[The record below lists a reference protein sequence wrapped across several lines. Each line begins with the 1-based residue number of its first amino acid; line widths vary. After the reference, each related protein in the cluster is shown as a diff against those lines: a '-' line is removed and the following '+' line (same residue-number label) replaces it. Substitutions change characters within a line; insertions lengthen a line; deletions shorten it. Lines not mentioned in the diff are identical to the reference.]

1 MKKNLILHISLPI
14 NEYTEL
20 MGSDINDKLC
30 TENTPAFSKGT
41 NHYIAIIL
49 GANEQDEAKRLYE
62 ALSVNGQIEMPLENL
77 LGCAL

>member
-1 MKKNLILHISLPI
+1 
-14 NEYTEL
+14 

-30 TENTPAFSKGT
+30 TENIPAFSKGT

-49 GANEQDEAKRLYE
+49 SANEQDEAKRLYE